1 MNTPHPNGTALDP
14 ARIRDGFLAMK
25 WRTVPGSL
33 GPARAAE
40 YLGRRREAQG
50 TPAIEARWNR
60 RFVSRNV
67 RAADELNES
76 FLRFTRRAPGFPRA
90 D

>member
-14 ARIRDGFLAMK
+14 ECIRDGFLAMK

-33 GPARAAE
+33 GPARAADE
-40 YLGRRREAQG
+40 TGRRREARE
-50 TPAIEARWNR
+50 TPPIEARWQR

-67 RAADELNES
+67 RAADELNET